1 MRVPVFQPYS
11 VEEDEEGHPRL
22 GFSVPKELADGFIN
36 NKKENYNFRCGMCA
50 AFFYCSIGC
59 HFPIF
64 LYNLKKTTIHEA

>member
-50 AFFYCSIGC
+50 AFFTVVLDVI
-59 HFPIF
+59 FPFFCI
-64 LYNLKKTTIHEA
+64 I